1 MFTETLKKIGE
12 AFSGEAAKA
21 DVAEI
26 IRHHR
31 IQATP
36 GYRAAANYVLN
47 ELTHAGLNARI
58 ESYPANYQAKF
69 WTAFSF
75 QEWEANGATL
85 HLIEPA
91 AESRKLAD
99 YREMKLSLIQRSAPF
114 SGEAEVV
121 ALEDGSSEADYEGL
135 DIQGK
140 LVLTRGRPAVV
151 RQLAVEEYGAVGI
164 LFDGMRSAPPVREAT
179 DLPDD
184 RQYTSFWWTG
194 ADDETK
200 CFGFVLTPRQGGW
213 LRDLIHNRQAA
224 GDDPVKVRAEVD
236 TRFYDGSLEIVS
248 ALIPGQTVEE
258 VVLVSH
264 LCHPQPSANDNASGA
279 ATNLEAARSLHTLIV
294 QGDLPQP
301 RRSIRFLWL
310 PEMSGSYAYLSRHE
324 EEIANMVAGL
334 NLDMVGEDQAQTGSV
349 LLTERPPESM
359 PSYAADLLDYL
370 REIVLNDVSAGN
382 GRDRY
387 SLFRY
392 ATTGFTGGSD
402 HFIFSDPSVGVPM
415 PMLIQWPDKFYHT
428 SADTLDKVSQESLA
442 RAGTIAAGFVYFIA
456 SANGPEIHW
465 LAHEMLARFR
475 GRLSQVAQEAI
486 NIMAARADESSIGA
500 TLAMLD
506 RQVAFWLDRHRVALQ
521 GLIRLSRGAHS
532 LSDVLYYDAAR
543 SAKQENSRVARFGE
557 KLLGNKA
564 GRHSGPERELDSWEK
579 RAADMVPNRL
589 YRGPA
594 DPFGQMRGILPEE
607 RLAWRQ
613 LLSSRPDS
621 AQTMVVLAEYWADG
635 RRTALEII
643 DLIELEMGVRDPE
656 LIVRRFEL
664 LARMGLLKNYR
675 S

>member
-1 MFTETLKKIGE
+1 
-12 AFSGEAAKA
+12 
-21 DVAEI
+21 
-26 IRHHR
+26 
-31 IQATP
+31 
-36 GYRAAANYVLN
+36 
-47 ELTHAGLNARI
+47 
-58 ESYPANYQAKF
+58 
-69 WTAFSF
+69 
-75 QEWEANGATL
+75 
-85 HLIEPA
+85 
-91 AESRKLAD
+91 
-99 YREMKLSLIQRSAPF
+99 
-114 SGEAEVV
+114 
-121 ALEDGSSEADYEGL
+121 
-135 DIQGK
+135 
-140 LVLTRGRPAVV
+140 
-151 RQLAVEEYGAVGI
+151 
-164 LFDGMRSAPPVREAT
+164 
-179 DLPDD
+179 
-184 RQYTSFWWTG
+184 
-194 ADDETK
+194 
-200 CFGFVLTPRQGGW
+200 
-213 LRDLIHNRQAA
+213 
-224 GDDPVKVRAEVD
+224 
-236 TRFYDGSLEIVS
+236 
-248 ALIPGQTVEE
+248 
-258 VVLVSH
+258 
-264 LCHPQPSANDNASGA
+264 
-279 ATNLEAARSLHTLIV
+279 
-294 QGDLPQP
+294 
-301 RRSIRFLWL
+301 
-310 PEMSGSYAYLSRHE
+310 
-324 EEIANMVAGL
+324 
-334 NLDMVGEDQAQTGSV
+334 
-349 LLTERPPESM
+349 
-359 PSYAADLLDYL
+359 
-370 REIVLNDVSAGN
+370 
-382 GRDRY
+382 
-387 SLFRY
+387 
-392 ATTGFTGGSD
+392 
-402 HFIFSDPSVGVPM
+402 
-415 PMLIQWPDKFYHT
+415 MLIQWPDKFYHT

-456 SANGPEIHW
+456 SADGPEIHW